1 MDRTA
6 RTKATNN
13 VAIQTDSFQDHL
25 GEIGELV
32 QINSFKTIADM
43 AKVDFFQDHLEEY

>member
-6 RTKATNN
+6 RTKATSN
-13 VAIQTDSFQDHL
+13 VAVQADYFQDHL

-32 QINSFKTIADM
+32 QNDS
-43 AKVDFFQDHLEEY
+43 FQDHGPYGKS